1 MGKHEAPRNHPK
13 AAVVGRKCAKVATH
27 HATHIVTL
35 VSLHAAA
42 LVILE
47 KSPILL
53 MLGIAH

>member
-13 AAVVGRKCAKVATH
+13 ANQIGRRCAKVATH

-42 LVILE
+42 LLILE

-53 MLGIAH
+53 ILGLY